1 MPPAFAKKH
10 SFVKRLAR
18 GNLVGLLSRHGANV
32 AHIYLGVVTDE
43 PGTSASRQS
52 VSISFFDDEIYL
64 EAIRRVAAQHARGWN
79 GAKAKDDMLFFE
91 VPGFIIVTLRPFLK
105 ALQRA
110 QPSTIPFGNYIAA
123 VPGPSAP
130 TTIDPPLFARNPNF
144 KYDLRCLLVGDE
156 AGENLELDTGDP
168 RSVAQARE
176 VLASESRLDPSQ
188 ADALVDCLMREVAVV
203 EGCVWFF

>member
-1 MPPAFAKKH
+1 M
-10 SFVKRLAR
+10 
-18 GNLVGLLSRHGANV
+18 LSRHGANV

-105 ALQRA
+105 LSNALSPARSRSA
-110 QPSTIPFGNYIAA
+110 ITLPPF
-123 VPGPSAP
+123 
-130 TTIDPPLFARNPNF
+130 L
-144 KYDLRCLLVGDE
+144 
-156 AGENLELDTGDP
+156 DP
-168 RSVAQARE
+168 RRRRRSTLPSSRATPTSSTTFAAFSSETRRARTWSSIRAIRGRSRRRGRFWR
-176 VLASESRLDPSQ
+176 ASRGWTRRRR
-188 ADALVDCLMREVAVV
+188 MRWLTA
-203 EGCVWFF
+203 